1 MVYPIHSLLSLLLT
15 EEFMPKLSTSKSVR
29 DLRYSVIREMGEL
42 AAHLEDVI
50 SLGIGEPD
58 FDTPGVI
65 IEKAFEDAKKGHTH
79 YTSSQGDPELLKKLA
94 AEISITTGTN
104 IETSSII
111 VTDGGMGALTVSLR
125 TLLEPGEHVLLIEPH
140 FPDYMAHVA
149 LAGGVAVEVSSRF
162 EDNFVPRPED
172 IENAITP
179 LTRAIILNSPNNPTG
194 AVIPGD
200 VLDSIAEIAIRHNL
214 VVISDEVYDR
224 ILYEEP
230 FESIYSRPGMAER
243 TLVIKSFSKT
253 YAMTGW
259 RIAYCYGPQII
270 IAQMIKVV
278 NYSTACAN
286 SVGQRAAIAALDS
299 DPSIVEQMK
308 NRFAA
313 RVELVYSRLKAIKN
327 IRVLKPKGSFY
338 IFVDISQICL
348 DSRKFALQ
356 LLQEQKVVV
365 IPGYAFGKSGEGC
378 IRLACTR
385 SRPVLEEG
393 IKRIEAFIEG
403 YK

>member
-1 MVYPIHSLLSLLLT
+1 MQKI
-15 EEFMPKLSTSKSVR
+15 STSKSVR

-42 AAHLEDVI
+42 AAQMEDVI

-58 FDTPGVI
+58 FDTPEVI
-65 IEKAFEDAKKGHTH
+65 TQKAFEDAKLGHTH
-79 YTSSQGDPELLKKLA
+79 YTSSQGDPELLGKLA
-94 AEISITTGTN
+94 AEINKTASPPVKV
-104 IETSSII
+104 SSII
-111 VTDGGMGALTVSLR
+111 VTDGGMGALTASLR
-125 TLLEPGEHVLLIEPH
+125 TLLEQNEHVLLIEPH
-140 FPDYMAHVA
+140 FPDYMAHIA
-149 LAGGVAVEVSSRF
+149 LAGGIAIKVPSRF
-162 EDNFVPRPED
+162 EDDFVPRPED
-172 IENAITP
+172 IESAITP
-179 LTRAIILNSPNNPTG
+179 QTRAIILNSPNNPTG

-270 IAQMIKVV
+270 IDQMIKVV

-299 DPSIVEQMK
+299 DPLIVEQMK
-308 NRFAA
+308 ARFAA
-313 RVELVYSRLKAIKN
+313 RIEFVYSRLKAMKGV
-327 IRVLKPKGSFY
+327 RVLKSKGSFY
-338 IFVDISQICL
+338 IFVDISQISL
-348 DSRKFALQ
+348 DSRKFAIQ
-356 LLQEQKVVV
+356 LLQHKKVVV
-365 IPGYAFGKSGEGC
+365 IPGYAFGESGEGC

-393 IKRIEAFIEG
+393 MNRFEAFIEG
-403 YK
+403 YKEIDE